1 MEICRRITGVENC
14 GEYFRALTDGPELRI
29 VFVTDEILRVRA
41 SFDRAFREES
51 YVLMTT
57 AWEDRLDPLFADERE
72 RLTSAAAILT
82 ETERG
87 YAVESA
93 ALRLELDSDPA
104 CLRLYDR
111 EGTLLWGALP
121 GCPFTRDRNGRVT
134 AYSRMEED
142 DCFYGFG
149 EKTGP
154 LNKNQHFLRERATDA
169 MGYDPESCDTLY
181 KHIPFYLRLDRKSR
195 KAVGLFY
202 HNFFESEFNMGCEK
216 SNYRPRYSYFRADGG
231 DLDLFLIGGN
241 SIARVVDNYTR
252 LTGRPALL
260 PKRALGYQGSSM
272 YYAELPKDCDRAILS
287 FADTAAR
294 EGFPLD
300 GFHLSSGYTAREGKR
315 CVFTWNDA
323 RFPDPEGFL
332 RAMADK
338 GAPCAANVKPGVLL
352 SHPRFAEW
360 AGEGVFVRDSGDAEK
375 PAADAWWG
383 GDGALWDFTNPKAR
397 ELWKTCLRE
406 ALLERGPV
414 DLWNDNCEYDGHLDT
429 DARCD
434 FDGAGG
440 TLASLKPL
448 MATLMSRLACE
459 AVRERDGDL
468 RPYVV
473 CRAGSAGI
481 QRYAQTWCG
490 DNRTSWESLRFGIPI
505 LLGMG
510 LSGQPNEGA
519 DVGGFAGPAPEEE
532 LFVRWVQNGVFMPR
546 FSIHSANSDNT
557 VTEPWMYSGTK
568 ALMREAMALRF
579 RLWPYLYSAEYEAHE
594 TGAPILRPLVYEFQN
609 DARVCDESFDFLFG
623 RDLLVANVLEPGAK
637 TRRVYLPAGCAW
649 YDWNDNFR
657 RYEGGQEIELPVTLA
672 SIPLLIR
679 EGAVIPMADDEP
691 ARLGGSHVR
700 DLRVLIAPGRAERRC
715 TLYDDDGETMAYTR
729 GMYRRTEIT
738 VSGRDGVMVDFRAEG
753 DYPDMVERVTV
764 ELLCPE
770 RSPLSVTLSGEALP
784 RFPDRPAFEAAERG
798 WYYSSTKRA
807 ALIRYP
813 NPRRDLT
820 LTVSFEALDPIGM

>member
-1 MEICRRITGVENC
+1 MEICRRITAVEAC
-14 GEYFRALTDGPELRI
+14 EGFFRALTDGPELRI

-57 AWEDRLDPLFADERE
+57 AWADRLDPLFALERE
-72 RLTSAAAILT
+72 RLTPASAILT

-93 ALRLELDSDPA
+93 ALRLELDREPA

-111 EGTLLWGALP
+111 EGSLLWSALP

-169 MGYDPESCDTLY
+169 MGYDPERCDTLY

-195 KAVGLFY
+195 KAAGLFY

-231 DLDLFLIGGN
+231 DLDLFLIGGS

-300 GFHLSSGYTAREGKR
+300 GFHLSSGYTAQAGKR

-352 SHPRFAEW
+352 SHPRFE
-360 AGEGVFVRDSGDAEK
+360 SGRGRAFSSATARTAISPPWTPGGAAK
-375 PAADAWWG
+375 GRSGTSRTRRPANSGRPASGRPCSSAARSISGTTTASMTGIWTQTPAA
-383 GDGALWDFTNPKAR
+383 
-397 ELWKTCLRE
+397 
-406 ALLERGPV
+406 
-414 DLWNDNCEYDGHLDT
+414 
-429 DARCD
+429 
-434 FDGAGG
+434 
-440 TLASLKPL
+440 
-448 MATLMSRLACE
+448 
-459 AVRERDGDL
+459 
-468 RPYVV
+468 
-473 CRAGSAGI
+473 I
-481 QRYAQTWCG
+481 
-490 DNRTSWESLRFGIPI
+490 
-505 LLGMG
+505 
-510 LSGQPNEGA
+510 
-519 DVGGFAGPAPEEE
+519 
-532 LFVRWVQNGVFMPR
+532 
-546 FSIHSANSDNT
+546 
-557 VTEPWMYSGTK
+557 
-568 ALMREAMALRF
+568 
-579 RLWPYLYSAEYEAHE
+579 
-594 TGAPILRPLVYEFQN
+594 
-609 DARVCDESFDFLFG
+609 
-623 RDLLVANVLEPGAK
+623 
-637 TRRVYLPAGCAW
+637 
-649 YDWNDNFR
+649 
-657 RYEGGQEIELPVTLA
+657 
-672 SIPLLIR
+672 
-679 EGAVIPMADDEP
+679 
-691 ARLGGSHVR
+691 
-700 DLRVLIAPGRAERRC
+700 
-715 TLYDDDGETMAYTR
+715 
-729 GMYRRTEIT
+729 
-738 VSGRDGVMVDFRAEG
+738 
-753 DYPDMVERVTV
+753 
-764 ELLCPE
+764 
-770 RSPLSVTLSGEALP
+770 
-784 RFPDRPAFEAAERG
+784 
-798 WYYSSTKRA
+798 STARA
-807 ALIRYP
+807 APSPPSSR
-813 NPRRDLT
+813 
-820 LTVSFEALDPIGM
+820 

>member
-1 MEICRRITGVENC
+1 MEILRHILRVKEDEGF
-14 GEYFRALTDGPELRI
+14 FRVLTDGPELRV

-57 AWEDRLDPLFADERE
+57 AWEDRLDPLFAGERV
-72 RLTSAAAILT
+72 RVTPAAATLT
-82 ETERG
+82 EMATG
-87 YAVESA
+87 YAIESA
-93 ALRLELDSDPA
+93 ALRLELDRGPA

-111 EGTLLWGALP
+111 EGALLWSALP

-154 LNKNQHFLRERATDA
+154 LNKNQCRLRERATDA
-169 MGYDPESCDTLY
+169 MGYDPTRCDTLY
-181 KHIPFYLRLDRKSR
+181 KHIPYYLHLNRESK

-241 SIARVVDNYTR
+241 SIARIVDNYTR

-272 YYAELPKDCDRAILS
+272 YYAELPKDCDRAVLA
-287 FADTAAR
+287 FADTAER

-300 GFHLSSGYTAREGKR
+300 GFHLSSGYTTQEGKR
-315 CVFTWNDA
+315 CVFTWSRE

-332 RAMADK
+332 NAMEEK

-360 AGEGVFVRDSGDAEK
+360 AAQGVFVCDSRDETK
-375 PAADAWWG
+375 PALDAWWG

-397 ELWKTCLRE
+397 EVWKACLRE
-406 ALLERGPV
+406 ALLDCGPAEI
-414 DLWNDNCEYDGHLDT
+414 WNDNCEYDSLLDQ

-440 TLASLKPL
+440 TLAALKPV
-448 MATLMSRLACE
+448 MATLMSKLTCDAI
-459 AVRERDGDL
+459 REQGGDR

-490 DNRTSWESLRFGIPI
+490 DNCTSWESLRGGIPI
-505 LLGMG
+505 LMGMG

-568 ALMREAMALRF
+568 ALVRGAMALRF
-579 RLWPYLYSAEYEAHE
+579 RLWPYLYAAEWEAHE

-609 DARVCDESFDFLFG
+609 DARVYDEDGEFLFG

-637 TRRVYLPAGCAW
+637 TRRVYLPAGCRW
-649 YDWNDNFR
+649 YDWNDNYR
-657 RYEGGQEIELPVTLA
+657 RYEGGREIEVPVTLA
-672 SIPLLIR
+672 TIPLFVR
-679 EGAVIPMADDEP
+679 EGAVIPMADDAP
-691 ARLGGSHVR
+691 TRLGGSHVK
-700 DLRVLIAPGRAERRC
+700 DLRLLIAPGREARSYA
-715 TLYDDDGETMAYTR
+715 LYDDDGETMAYTR
-729 GMYRRTEIT
+729 GVCRKTEIT
-738 VSGRDGVMVDFRAEG
+738 VSGTDTVTVAFRAEG
-753 DYPDMVERVTV
+753 DFPDTAERVTV

-770 RSPLSVTLSGEALP
+770 RSPLSIALGGDPLP
-784 RFPDRPAFEAAERG
+784 RFLDRDGFEAAERG
-798 WYYSSTKRA
+798 WYYSQTKRA

-820 LTVSFEALDPIGM
+820 LTLCFDAHDVIGM